1 MSQEPV
7 RPIRLPRE
15 TFASMVLDRL
25 REDIIDGT
33 VPAGTQLSEVE
44 LAKSF
49 GVSRG
54 PIREAIQRL
63 VQEGL
68 LRGEPHRRVS
78 VPLLSKA
85 DIADIYLARTAL
97 ESAAVQSIIASGK
110 SEETFKALD
119 DNVRAEAA
127 AEASGDWQTAKKY
140 DLEFH
145 IILVAASGSQRLQR
159 MFSTVISETRL
170 CMEALTTEE
179 AQHRLNQSPDD
190 IHHRRISELIRDGD
204 TAGALAAL
212 RKHFDDAVST
222 LTSLA
227 DKEQQTPPGG

>member
-1 MSQEPV
+1 
-7 RPIRLPRE
+7 
-15 TFASMVLDRL
+15 MVLDRL

-33 VPAGTQLSEVE
+33 LAPGTQLSEVE
-44 LAKSF
+44 LATSF

-78 VPLLSKA
+78 VPVLTKD

-110 SEETFKALD
+110 SEEAYKDLD
-119 DNVRAEAA
+119 NNVMAEAA
-127 AEASGDWQTAKKY
+127 AEASGDWRTAKKY

-145 IILVAASGSQRLQR
+145 TILVAASGSQRLQR

-179 AQHRLNQSPDD
+179 AQHQLNRSPDEVN
-190 IHHRRISELIRDGD
+190 HRRISELIREGD

-227 DKEQQTPPGG
+227 YGEQ

>member
-1 MSQEPV
+1 
-7 RPIRLPRE
+7 
-15 TFASMVLDRL
+15 MVLDRL

-33 VPAGTQLSEVE
+33 LAAGTQLSEVE
-44 LAKSF
+44 LATSF

-78 VPLLSKA
+78 VPVLTRE

-97 ESAAVQSIIASGK
+97 ESTAVQSIIASGK
-110 SEETFKALD
+110 SEETYKELD
-119 DNVRAEAA
+119 RNVRAEAA
-127 AEASGDWQTAKKY
+127 AEAAGDWQTAQKY

-145 IILVAASGSQRLQR
+145 TILVAASGSQRLQR

-170 CMEALTTEE
+170 CMGALTTEE
-179 AQHRLNQSPDD
+179 ARHHHKAQSPDEVT
-190 IHHRRISELIRDGD
+190 HRKISELIRDGD

-212 RKHFDDAVST
+212 KKHFDDAVAT
-222 LTSLA
+222 LTSRDSEKKQA
-227 DKEQQTPPGG
+227 PPAG

>member
-1 MSQEPV
+1 
-7 RPIRLPRE
+7 
-15 TFASMVLDRL
+15 MVLDRL
-25 REDIIDGT
+25 REDIINGT
-33 VPAGTQLSEVE
+33 LAAGTQLSEVE
-44 LAKSF
+44 LATSF

-63 VQEGL
+63 IQEGL

-78 VPLLSKA
+78 VPVLTKQ

-110 SEETFKALD
+110 SEETFKELD
-119 DNVRAEAA
+119 RNVRAEAA
-127 AEASGDWQTAKKY
+127 AEAAGDWQVAREY

-145 IILVAASGSQRLQR
+145 TILVAASGSQRLQR

-170 CMEALTTEE
+170 CMGALTTEE
-179 AQHRLNQSPDD
+179 ARHHHKVQSPDEVN
-190 IHHRRISELIRDGD
+190 HRKISELIRDGD

-212 RKHFDDAVST
+212 RKHFDDAVAT
-222 LTSLA
+222 LTSRDGEEKQA
-227 DKEQQTPPGG
+227 PPAG

>member
-1 MSQEPV
+1 VSQESAK
-7 RPIRLPRE
+7 PIRLPRE

-33 VPAGTQLSEVE
+33 LAAGTQLSEVE
-44 LAKSF
+44 LATSF

-63 VQEGL
+63 IQEGL

-78 VPLLSKA
+78 VPVLTNE

-97 ESAAVQSIIASGK
+97 ESAAVQSIIASAR
-110 SEETFKALD
+110 SEETYKELD
-119 DNVRAEAA
+119 SNVRAEAA
-127 AEASGDWQTAKKY
+127 AEAAGDWQTAQKY

-170 CMEALTTEE
+170 CMGALTTEE
-179 AQHRLNQSPDD
+179 ARHHHKAQNPGEVN
-190 IHHRRISELIRDGD
+190 HRRISELIRDGD

-212 RKHFDDAVST
+212 KKHFDDAVAT
-222 LTSLA
+222 LTSRG
-227 DKEQQTPPGG
+227 Q